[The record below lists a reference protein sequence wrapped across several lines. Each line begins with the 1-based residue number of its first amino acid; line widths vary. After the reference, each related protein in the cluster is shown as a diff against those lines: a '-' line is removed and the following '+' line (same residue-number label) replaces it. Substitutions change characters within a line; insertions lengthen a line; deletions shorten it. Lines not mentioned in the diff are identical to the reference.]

1 MTRSKRI
8 VRIAIRTLVGY
19 GRVDKVSWP
28 WSKVFLEDLG
38 EQKETRIDKLQMD
51 RVLVTKV
58 LT

>member
-19 GRVDKVSWP
+19 GRVDKVGWP

-38 EQKETRIDKLQMD
+38 ETRIDKLQMD
-51 RVLVTKV
+51 RVLVTK
-58 LT
+58 